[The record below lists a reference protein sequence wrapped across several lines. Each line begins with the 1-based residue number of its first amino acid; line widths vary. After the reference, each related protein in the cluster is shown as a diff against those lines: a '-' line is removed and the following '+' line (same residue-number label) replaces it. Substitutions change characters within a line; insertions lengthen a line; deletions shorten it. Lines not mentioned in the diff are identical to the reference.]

1 MTRINN
7 NTPPQD
13 RDENPGKA
21 GDGKYGIVNTRIL
34 LDIDHDPPARLLI
47 YNPGTG
53 KWDEIEPPEWADEV
67 ANYLEDHGHRV
78 GVGVFNPGFITIYAM
93 PREEIP
99 EWLMP
104 YVVEWIDELPP
115 KPFLVNEGVELR
127 KYRTKD
133 GSIIIAR
140 PLNEE
145 RGKE

>member
-7 NTPPQD
+7 TTTP
-13 RDENPGKA
+13 RAKTPGTT
-21 GDGKYGIVNTRIL
+21 GGGRYGVVNTRIL

-67 ANYLEDHGHRV
+67 ANYLADHGHRV
-78 GVGVFNPGFITIYAM
+78 GVGVFNPGFIIIDAI

-99 EWLMP
+99 GWLMP

-115 KPFLVNEGVELR
+115 RPIMVNEGVELR
-127 KYRTKD
+127 KYRTRD

-145 RGKE
+145 RGKD